1 MSRESVAPDRI
12 QDRIQVVAV
21 THTGGQYH
29 TQSSAR
35 RTAAPGGARFDLEC
49 G

>member
-1 MSRESVAPDRI
+1 MRRESVAP
-12 QDRIQVVAV
+12 DRIQVVAV

-35 RTAAPGGARFDLEC
+35 STAAPGGARFDLELSLIHI
-49 G
+49 